1 VDTSRKTTGGTQN
14 YNDDPSPGDDTQL
27 LTTVNV
33 RGING
38 ASAVSPDNDEI
49 EASDYILSE
58 NHCRRKRSARQVLKV
73 HDVVLLPE

>member
-38 ASAVSPDNDEI
+38 ASAVSPDND
-49 EASDYILSE
+49 DF
-58 NHCRRKRSARQVLKV
+58 SAQG
-73 HDVVLLPE
+73 